1 MEVQKRKYI
10 RRVLFMKNNE
20 INDFGFSIVSE
31 DELKAYEKELEEQ
44 LTTNINLVKNKLEGL
59 RDLYS
64 PLLENLKRDPDKQ
77 YIYWPNR
84 TEKIDKFIEKIE
96 VYIKENS

>member
-1 MEVQKRKYI
+1 
-10 RRVLFMKNNE
+10 MKNDE

-31 DELKAYEKELEEQ
+31 DELKVYEKQLEEQ
-44 LTTNINLVKNKLEGL
+44 LTTNINLVKTKLEGL
-59 RDLYS
+59 KDLYA

-84 TEKIDKFIEKIE
+84 TEKIDKFIEKIDL
-96 VYIKENS
+96 YIKENS

>member
-1 MEVQKRKYI
+1 
-10 RRVLFMKNNE
+10 MKNDE

-31 DELKAYEKELEEQ
+31 DELKVYEKQLEEQ
-44 LTTNINLVKNKLEGL
+44 LTTNINLVKTKLEGL
-59 RDLYS
+59 KDLYA

-84 TEKIDKFIEKIE
+84 TEKIDKFIEKIDF
-96 VYIKENS
+96 YIKENS

>member
-1 MEVQKRKYI
+1 
-10 RRVLFMKNNE
+10 MKNDD

-31 DELKAYEKELEEQ
+31 DELKAYEKQLEEQ

-59 RDLYS
+59 RDLYA

-84 TEKIDKFIEKIE
+84 TEKIDKFVEKIE
-96 VYIKENS
+96 SYIEKNS